1 MEDLLDRLSGDR
13 IIEAVKQSGVRTVLT
28 VPDRMTEAGLLKPI
42 TADPEF
48 RQIRVCKE
56 DEALGISAAL
66 SYSGQRALLLFQ
78 YTGLLDSLNA
88 VRAIAAEY
96 SMPICMM
103 VGLHGK
109 EPGVLPA
116 ESKHYAIRI
125 IEPILDTMGIARH
138 LIETDADIPK
148 ICPAIVSAYE
158 NSKPVALLIGR
169 SPVAP

>member
-1 MEDLLDRLSGDR
+1 MDQLSGNR
-13 IIEAVKQSGVRTVLT
+13 IIDAVKQSGVRTVLT

-42 TADPEF
+42 SSDPDF

-103 VGLHGK
+103 VGLLGK
-109 EPGVLPA
+109 EPGVLPV

-125 IEPILDTMGIARH
+125 IEPILDTMGITRH
-138 LIETDADIPK
+138 LIETDEDVVK
-148 ICPAIVSAYE
+148 ICPAIVSTYE
-158 NSKPVALLIGR
+158 TSTPVVMLIGR